1 MRDDISAAFHQ
12 VRYHPNLG
20 IIFSTVWG
28 PYFVVSVLSNFGAR
42 NSPGNFHVKSE
53 VWSHIA
59 HHLPLKEPLLQVD
72 LVEWLILSPEPDPPV
87 TETFAITMPDEVN
100 TGIGSPQDPFPE

>member
-1 MRDDISAAFHQ
+1 MTFPRPSIKS
-12 VRYHPNLG
+12 VTILTWG

-28 PYFVVSVLSNFGAR
+28 PYFVVPVLPIFGAR
-42 NSPGNFHVKSE
+42 NSPGNFHVKSK

-59 HHLPLKEPLLQVD
+59 HHLPLEPLPQVD
-72 LVEWLILSPEPDPPV
+72 LVERLILPSEPDPSV

-100 TGIGSPQDPFPE
+100 MGIGSPRDPFPE